1 MHMEAFLSREFH
13 AILPS
18 IVFDDCA
25 ITYLAQFGKSTI
37 LVVLGQS
44 LSANIYHERF
54 GKHY

>member
-1 MHMEAFLSREFH
+1 MHREAFISRELH
-13 AILPS
+13 TILPS

-25 ITYLAQFGKSTI
+25 ITYLAQFDKSTI
-37 LVVLGQS
+37 FVVLGQS